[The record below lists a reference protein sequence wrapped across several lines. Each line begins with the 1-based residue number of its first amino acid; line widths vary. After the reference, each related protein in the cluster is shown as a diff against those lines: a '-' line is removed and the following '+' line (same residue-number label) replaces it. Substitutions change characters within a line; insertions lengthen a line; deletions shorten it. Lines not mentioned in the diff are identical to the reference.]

1 MSGFFSTILSL
12 LLGWVRTLISQLW
25 QLFNSEN
32 GSALG
37 AFLAKHWL
45 WLVAGLCAAGVLID
59 LTVYFFRWR
68 PDYVWATKLRRLRH
82 REPQPEPE
90 AEPMPSESPFA
101 RPYQPPVQEP
111 AEDLG
116 TAYAPVQEP
125 LSWDTPLEP
134 ADDWILPA
142 DEEKPAGPEPGA
154 YYRDMQAGFAPAIP
168 PEQLYTPSASYQ
180 APVHPGLDEASFRQS
195 FGLQT
200 DEEAMQERS
209 APVVYAQ
216 PFHPFTEISEEA
228 PAHTAS
234 PLSRLA
240 RRARS
245 LVGGEP
251 EDQPSIHDLQTTVDV
266 SQAFYAPV
274 YPQPMEHKEG

>member
-1 MSGFFSTILSL
+1 MSGFFSTILTL

-25 QLFNSEN
+25 QLLNSES
-32 GSALG
+32 GSALS

-45 WLVAGLCAAGVLID
+45 WLALGLCGAGVLID

-82 REPQPEPE
+82 HREPRPEPDGNPDASE
-90 AEPMPSESPFA
+90 APS
-101 RPYQPPVQEP
+101 PYQPPVQEP
-111 AEDLG
+111 AEAVS
-116 TAYAPVQEP
+116 TAYVPVQEP
-125 LSWDTPLEP
+125 LSWDTPLDT
-134 ADDWILPA
+134 ADDWSLSA
-142 DEEKPAGPEPGA
+142 DEEKPSGPEPA
-154 YYRDMQAGFAPAIP
+154 DYYRDMQAGFAPAIP
-168 PEQLYTPSASYQ
+168 PEQLYTPSPSYQ
-180 APVHPGLDEASFRQS
+180 APVHPGLDDAAFRQS

-200 DEEAMQERS
+200 DEEAMQERGAS
-209 APVVYAQ
+209 VVYAQ
-216 PFHPFTEISEEA
+216 PFHPFSEISEEA
-228 PAHTAS
+228 PAPAAS

-245 LVGGEP
+245 FVGGEP
-251 EDQPSIHDLQTTVDV
+251 EDAPSIHDLHATVDV